1 MKKYESFKKKKI
13 GFYCRFGS
21 TAFGCILPD
30 ESEKLRSFFAEEK
43 SASQKTPTPSLGPI
57 VKRKS

>member
-1 MKKYESFKKKKI
+1 MKKFESFRKKKI

-30 ESEKLRSFFAEEK
+30 ESEELRRFFAEEK
-43 SASQKTPTPSLGPI
+43 AASQKSQLRRLSP
-57 VKRKS
+57 